1 MDSHLIAIKRSYPND
16 GEHLLAGH
24 LCCLGIIIPQ
34 SQLRGSIHRVDPEN
48 TATRRSVTVRRRVY
62 HVEGPNC
69 VWHIDGNH
77 KLIRW
82 RFVIH
87 GAIDG
92 YSRLITMLKC
102 SDNNKASTVL
112 KEFTTAVNFYGLP
125 NQIRADLDGEN
136 VDIWRYMIEQHSNR
150 AAVITGASTHN
161 KHIERL
167 WCDVYRFVCIIFHE
181 IFYNLEERG
190 CLNTLYEVDL
200 FCLHYICVL
209 TSH

>member
-48 TATRRSVTVRRRVY
+48 TATRRSVTGRRRVY

-69 VWHIDGNH
+69 EWNIDRNH

-87 GAIDG
+87 GAIDHDAW
-92 YSRLITMLKC
+92 LFQTDKC

-125 NQIRADLDGEN
+125 NQIRADLDG
-136 VDIWRYMIEQHSNR
+136 
-150 AAVITGASTHN
+150 
-161 KHIERL
+161 
-167 WCDVYRFVCIIFHE
+167 
-181 IFYNLEERG
+181 
-190 CLNTLYEVDL
+190 
-200 FCLHYICVL
+200 
-209 TSH
+209 